1 MLFIYGSLGLGGIE
15 TFFMRIAKERF
26 KQGLST
32 SILLM
37 GNPDRNNSKLLMEVE
52 KYAEVI
58 YPEQL
63 FFNILG
69 LVRISPMLLPIKR
82 KYLRKVLMKTN
93 QIHVFDG
100 MHALLGYRLSRAIGG
115 EGVPITIGFYHYI
128 KYLWGGNRVA
138 FHERVNRRFVFDY
151 LPQQSLL
158 FFSKGNRDLYI
169 KHKKNNFIDAN
180 TFRLGVVDKKEV
192 EISGKLNK
200 PLKIVAIGRFVEFKT
215 YNIYM
220 IDVVNS
226 LVMKG
231 YKVQFDIFGDG
242 PLKQHMQDKIQCLG
256 MTECVHLKGVL
267 DYSKFDETVMQYD
280 LFIGSGTAIIQS
292 SALGV
297 PSIVGVENVLEPKTY
312 GYFSDVS
319 DYEYN
324 LKGLHLPLIPVENL
338 IEKLINVDEDA
349 RLNLKQCHLESVE
362 MFTNEACQKAMDDL
376 KNIEMPNHPFIYN
389 IFLYELSR
397 VIDKINIKYNKN
409 HPRRTQFEDF
419 RKMSE
424 N

>member
-26 KQGLST
+26 QLGLTT

-58 YPEQL
+58 YPNQL

-69 LVRISPMLLPIKR
+69 LARISPLLLPIKR
-82 KYLRKVLMKTN
+82 NRLREVLEKTN
-93 QIHVFDG
+93 QIHVYDG
-100 MHALLGYRLSRAIGG
+100 MHALLGYRLSRVMGKKLP
-115 EGVPITIGFYHYI
+115 VTIGFYHYI
-128 KYLWGGNRVA
+128 KYLWGGDRVA
-138 FHERVNRRFVFDY
+138 WHERVNRKFVFDY

-169 KHKKNNFIDAN
+169 KHKKNNFVNAN

-192 EISGKLNK
+192 KISGKLNK
-200 PLKIVAIGRFVEFKT
+200 PLRIVAIGRLVEFKT
-215 YNIYM
+215 YNFYM
-220 IDVVNS
+220 IDVVKS
-226 LVMKG
+226 LVVKG
-231 YKVQFDIFGDG
+231 YKVQFDIYGDG
-242 PLKQHMQDKIQCLG
+242 PLRQQIQGKIEQLG
-256 MTECVHLKGVL
+256 MAEFVHLNGTL

-297 PSIVGVENVLEPKTY
+297 PSIVGVENVIEPKSY
-312 GYFSDVS
+312 GYFGNVS
-319 DYEYN
+319 EYEYN
-324 LKGLHLPLIPVENL
+324 LKGLNLPLLSVENL
-338 IEKLINVDEDA
+338 IEELINADEA
-349 RLNLKQCHLESVE
+349 VRFNLKQCHLESVE
-362 MFTNEACQKAMDDL
+362 MFTNEACQKSMDDL
-376 KNIEMPNHPFIYN
+376 KNIEMPNHPYLYSM
-389 IFLYELSR
+389 FLYEFSR
-397 VIDKINIKYNKN
+397 ITDTINIKYNKN

-419 RKMSE
+419 RRISE
-424 N
+424 D